1 MNDNQQTP
9 ISRGDFI
16 GLVVAFVGGILCVIG
31 AIWTYVS
38 QVQFGASPMWPLPG
52 LVLLD
57 WVILGIIGFAAA
69 YITFRK
75 NVVIWQQAT
84 WAISGA
90 FIPLIILGGLSI
102 GPFALI
108 QFGLFMVSSLVLS
121 VQRRPKWLEN
131 FGLLMLGAIINLVV
145 LSAIITLGGSSI

>member
-52 LVLLD
+52 LVLLE
-57 WVILGIIGFAAA
+57 WAILGIVGFAAA
-69 YITFRK
+69 YITFGK

-90 FIPLIILGGLSI
+90 FIPLIVLGALSI
-102 GPFALI
+102 GHLC
-108 QFGLFMVSSLVLS
+108 SSNS
-121 VQRRPKWLEN
+121 GCSWSPR
-131 FGLLMLGAIINLVV
+131 
-145 LSAIITLGGSSI
+145 